1 MIPSSEQS
9 AESSKIGVRFRQS
22 RVQNPVRLEYDM
34 EQENLYELVNR
45 YHIGTDLSFA
55 EAMFFGLQPVIFIS
69 VSSLLQNSGM
79 EFSSMPL

>member
-1 MIPSSEQS
+1 
-9 AESSKIGVRFRQS
+9 
-22 RVQNPVRLEYDM
+22 M